1 MTMTGRPTKL
11 TDELLAK
18 AEDYVAN
25 YESYG
30 DPVPTAVGLALEIG
44 VSRSTCYEWAK
55 EDGRFSDIFTR
66 VEETQER
73 GLVRGGLEGSYNP
86 AITKMM
92 LTKHGYSDKLEQD
105 HSSKDG
111 SMATQPIDAST
122 LSDTA
127 LKELIGARSSGF
139 N

>member
-1 MTMTGRPTKL
+1 MTGRPTKL

-30 DPVPTAVGLALEIG
+30 DPVPTVVGLALEIG
-44 VSRSTCYEWAK
+44 VSRSTCYLWAQ
-55 EDGRFSDIFTR
+55 EDERFSDIFTR

-73 GLVRGGLEGSYNP
+73 GLVRGGLEGKYNP

-92 LTKHGYSDKLEQD
+92 LTKHGYSDKVEQD
-105 HSSKDG
+105 LTSSDG
-111 SMATQPIDAST
+111 SMSPTRIEI
-122 LSDTA
+122 TA
-127 LKELIGARSSGF
+127 PDDNGQD
-139 N
+139 

>member
-1 MTMTGRPTKL
+1 MTGRPTKL

-30 DPVPTAVGLALEIG
+30 DAVPTAVGLALEIG
-44 VSRSTCYEWAK
+44 VHRSTCYQWAK
-55 EDGRFSDIFTR
+55 EDERFSDIFMR
-66 VEETQER
+66 VESTQER
-73 GLVRGGLEGSYNP
+73 KLVNGGLEGKWNP

-105 HSSKDG
+105 LTSSDG
-111 SMATQPIDAST
+111 SMSPTRIEI
-122 LSDTA
+122 TA
-127 LKELIGARSSGF
+127 PNADDNGTD
-139 N
+139 

>member
-1 MTMTGRPTKL
+1 MTGRPTKL

-30 DPVPTAVGLALEIG
+30 DAVPTAVGLALEIG
-44 VSRSTCYEWAK
+44 VHRSTCYEWAK
-55 EDGRFSDIFTR
+55 QDERFSDIFTR

-73 GLVRGGLEGSYNP
+73 VLVNGGLGGKYNP

-92 LTKHGYSDKLEQD
+92 LTKHGYSDKVEQE
-105 HSSKDG
+105 HTSPDG
-111 SMATQPIDAST
+111 SMQPTTIILASPD
-122 LSDTA
+122 LD
-127 LKELIGARSSGF
+127 EDDGQDRPH
-139 N
+139 